1 MLKKACYNHT
11 NLLFSEEED
20 LHQQQPEVSNPEPSP
35 PEDSPVQDDESE
47 EDQTISSRDKSE
59 PSAEES
65 WLSEEISQ
73 HRRQLDAEFTT
84 SQARGLP
91 EAAVP
96 SPPESPPLAGL
107 DTYVILS

>member
-1 MLKKACYNHT
+1 M
-11 NLLFSEEED
+11 LFSEEED
-20 LHQQQPEVSNPEPSP
+20 VHQQQPEVSNPEPSP
-35 PEDSPVQDDESE
+35 PEDSPVRDDESE
-47 EDQTISSRDKSE
+47 EDQTISSRDRSE
-59 PSAEES
+59 PAEES

-107 DTYVILS
+107 DT